1 MKKTFLSKE
10 SLFILLSF
18 GQKWKFTEP
27 GHSHKMVILSMQ
39 TKKSLYRLL
48 ILSVAERIFSFA
60 AFFRCL
66 AVFNLPA
73 DAFIFQLVQ
82 LRHEVHD
89 PVERI
94 IVDGIFRPKSFPSG
108 INDAC
113 FNENLHVVAQCRLG
127 QGEIGENITGGHF
140 LAGKHINDAET
151 RFVGQRFENGGK
163 FFVTRFVIHKILFSA
178 EIP

>member
-1 MKKTFLSKE
+1 MKKTSPSKGK
-10 SLFILLSF
+10 SFSFLLSF
-18 GQKWKFTEP
+18 GQKWKFTAP
-27 GHSHKMVILSMQ
+27 GHSHKI
-39 TKKSLYRLL
+39 
-48 ILSVAERIFSFA
+48 
-60 AFFRCL
+60 
-66 AVFNLPA
+66 
-73 DAFIFQLVQ
+73 VQ

-94 IVDGIFRPKSFPSG
+94 IVDRILRPKSFPSG

-113 FNENLHVVAQCRLG
+113 FNENLHMVAQCRLG

-151 RFVGQRFENGGK
+151 RFVRQRFENGGK